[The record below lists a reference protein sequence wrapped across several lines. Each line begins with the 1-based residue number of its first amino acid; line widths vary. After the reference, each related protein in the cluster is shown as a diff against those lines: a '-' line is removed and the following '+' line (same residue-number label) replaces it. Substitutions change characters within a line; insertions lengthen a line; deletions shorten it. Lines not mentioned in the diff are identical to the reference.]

1 MSLLVC
7 EVTKRK
13 QGLRVTRIYIPFPSP
28 ILSLQV
34 LLTLDDDLDVVRRD
48 QIPVF

>member
-1 MSLLVC
+1 M
-7 EVTKRK
+7 K
-13 QGLRVTRIYIPFPSP
+13 QGPGVARTYSSFPSLT
-28 ILSLQV
+28 LSLQV